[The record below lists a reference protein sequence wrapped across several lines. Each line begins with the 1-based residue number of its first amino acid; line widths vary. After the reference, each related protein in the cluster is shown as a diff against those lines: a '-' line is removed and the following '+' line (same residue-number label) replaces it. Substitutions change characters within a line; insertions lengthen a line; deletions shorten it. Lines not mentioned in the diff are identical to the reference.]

1 MEEANKLLDETLKHL
16 SQSIDMI
23 DMMTIACTTL
33 DKSDMIGPLEI
44 LKRDFQSLYFQ
55 IDEYLYQK

>member
-33 DKSDMIGPLEI
+33 DKSDIIGPLEI